1 MEKHTYK
8 DHEIV
13 YDEVLGYYA
22 VWLPKGGFEGF
33 ETLEEAKEF
42 IDSQPLLVCNLILG
56 AVGLDRPEPSVRPFI
71 NP

>member
-42 IDSQPLLVCNLILG
+42 IDSLTQDN
-56 AVGLDRPEPSVRPFI
+56 S
-71 NP
+71 